1 MEIKIIRKIDN
12 MGRIVIPKDVRT
24 TLELR
29 HDDVIEITVV
39 NGAIVI
45 KKVTVAMIV
54 HPIWL
59 MHGKR

>member
-12 MGRIVIPKDVRT
+12 MGRIVIPQDVRT

-29 HDDVIEITVV
+29 HDDVIEITVA

-45 KKVTVAMIV
+45 KKVTEAI
-54 HPIWL
+54 
-59 MHGKR
+59 